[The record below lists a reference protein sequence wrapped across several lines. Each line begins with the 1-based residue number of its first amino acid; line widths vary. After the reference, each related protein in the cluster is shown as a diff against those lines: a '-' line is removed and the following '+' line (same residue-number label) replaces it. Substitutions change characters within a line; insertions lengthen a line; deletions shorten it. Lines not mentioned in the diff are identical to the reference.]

1 MLPSMP
7 RRSAKK
13 GKSMKS
19 ILDPTFRYVPSV
31 DTDLR
36 KTFARVR
43 RELRGSSTQRSNAE
57 PPAAA
62 NVLTLQRRNV
72 APAASR

>member
-1 MLPSMP
+1 VQ
-7 RRSAKK
+7 SAEE

-31 DTDLR
+31 ETDLR

-43 RELRGSSTQRSNAE
+43 REMRATGPRASEATNA
-57 PPAAA
+57 P
-62 NVLTLQRRNV
+62 NVLTLQRRAA